1 MGEKKITHTHT
12 HACSHCPVSQTS
24 LMPQRPAG
32 LTGEGERTATPI
44 SRNTKRWRMR
54 LIFQGFPLFLLSR
67 RCWDFGGLSSCT
79 GRVWS
84 VTRKL
89 CRAHGRKALP
99 WGGSRCFPDLQLHKP
114 TQAHHRHSRE
124 SLNQTVLTRRG
135 LKRRS
140 EYARRSS
147 QTGTLQEDPLTT
159 QSLPCPTDQH
169 PDLKAECWPKTLLGE
184 GCRPRVCLIHCS
196 WISTPERKA
205 PIFPLPRKRRIPET
219 TGSVSLSG

>member
-1 MGEKKITHTHT
+1 MGSKRSRYLNGLAFSCASPPVGLRLNVKWGGKEPARSKIHQHQTSITILHMGGKKITHTHT

-99 WGGSRCFPDLQLHKP
+99 W
-114 TQAHHRHSRE
+114 
-124 SLNQTVLTRRG
+124 
-135 LKRRS
+135 
-140 EYARRSS
+140 
-147 QTGTLQEDPLTT
+147 EDPGVFLTCNCT
-159 QSLPCPTDQH
+159 NQPRPIMATAESPSIKQS
-169 PDLKAECWPKTLLGE
+169 
-184 GCRPRVCLIHCS
+184 
-196 WISTPERKA
+196 
-205 PIFPLPRKRRIPET
+205 
-219 TGSVSLSG
+219 